1 LIELD
6 LIKNLLGP
14 EGPFELRVR
23 ETIEK
28 NEIAVLS
35 GASGAGKTT
44 ILRLLAGLDRPD
56 EGFIRVGVETWFDKR
71 AMIDVPP
78 QKRSI
83 GFVFQDYALFP
94 NMTVRRNLEYASPVR
109 NDPGVEKLLNIVEL
123 KELQDRYPEKLSGGQ
138 KQRVA
143 LARALVR
150 QPKILL
156 LDEPLSALDVTMRE
170 KLQGEIL
177 LLHKELDL
185 TILLVSHDPSEIRR
199 LATKVLQIDRG
210 VMRALESRPVSLE
223 RASASPDSVVSGKV
237 VQMRR
242 TASAWSALIEV
253 GSELVETTIRDEDLG
268 MIGNALES
276 GGKFSEQDEDDGGNQ
291 RQNRRQDHGPLK
303 FS

>member
-1 LIELD
+1 MIELD